1 MRSLELAEV
10 ILLAI
15 LIDVKITHQKTSNQI
30 AARNTDMVLLKKK
43 KTTLEVFLPEMM
55 YYKHP

>member
-10 ILLAI
+10 IPLAI

-30 AARNTDMVLLKKK
+30 AARNTDMVLFKKK
-43 KTTLEVFLPEMM
+43 NYLRSFSS
-55 YYKHP
+55 